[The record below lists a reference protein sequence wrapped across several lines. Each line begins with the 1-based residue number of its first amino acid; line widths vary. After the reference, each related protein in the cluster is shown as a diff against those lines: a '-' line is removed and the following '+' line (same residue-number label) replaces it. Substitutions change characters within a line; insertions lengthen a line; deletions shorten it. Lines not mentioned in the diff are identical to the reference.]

1 MRTTVIIEIDPCL
14 SDLQKSSQAVIGTTI
29 SHSQLEEADESL
41 GVAIV
46 RGRASSAH
54 REHKAFLQEQ
64 MTGLLGSILFP
75 LVAMPDTARNL
86 KGHGLDRVR
95 DQICSH
101 MIVKSHPQ
109 NSSGPLV

>member
-1 MRTTVIIEIDPCL
+1 MIEIDPCL
-14 SDLQKSSQAVIGTTI
+14 SGLQKSSQAVIGTTI

-46 RGRASSAH
+46 GGRASSAH

-64 MTGLLGSILFP
+64 MTGLLGSILLA
-75 LVAMPDTARNL
+75 LVAVPDTARNL

-101 MIVKSHPQ
+101 MIVKSHSQ